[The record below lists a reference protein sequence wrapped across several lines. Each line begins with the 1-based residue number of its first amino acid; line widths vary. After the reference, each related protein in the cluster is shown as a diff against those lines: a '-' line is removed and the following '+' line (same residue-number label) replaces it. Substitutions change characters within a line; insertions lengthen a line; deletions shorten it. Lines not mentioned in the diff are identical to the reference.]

1 MANEI
6 QKGCPFYQ
14 VGETDLH
21 SFIAELKRQNDIIE
35 QLLER
40 DIHGVSI
47 KAHLITVGSVVCACI
62 GTTAA
67 MKALALL

>member
-1 MANEI
+1 MGNETPE
-6 QKGCPFYQ
+6 GCPFYQ
-14 VGETDLH
+14 VGEIDLH

-40 DIHGVSI
+40 DMHGVSI
-47 KAHLITVGSVVCACI
+47 KAHLITVCSVVCACI

-67 MKALALL
+67 MKMVALL